1 MLSHPESR
9 NTGRKENP
17 EYRQVACLLVRLG
30 GPSLQPY
37 QATSPAAQGAGMVGI
52 SLGPPEMLQKPV
64 LEIPNTTLGELE
76 NRFITPVGPR
86 ELTLQ
91 ALSPEQR
98 DHRVFIDRL

>member
-1 MLSHPESR
+1 
-9 NTGRKENP
+9 
-17 EYRQVACLLVRLG
+17 
-30 GPSLQPY
+30 
-37 QATSPAAQGAGMVGI
+37 MVGI